1 MIIGSGV
8 VHFTLSNPSLPR
20 VFDLKSVPN
29 NPNDDVNYKPG
40 YGLGKELNFEIGLFR
55 YFPANSDANSLNSHC
70 QIGSGKAHLH
80 MRASRLVVNL
90 RRFCCYCF
98 L

>member
-55 YFPANSDANSLNSHC
+55 YFPANSGDTLVKDDNQKIVLKIVVENSS
-70 QIGSGKAHLH
+70 KT
-80 MRASRLVVNL
+80 
-90 RRFCCYCF
+90 
-98 L
+98 